1 VAGKR
6 DETKAETRAAL
17 IAAALVEF
25 AERGLDSPSL
35 DAICARAGYTRG
47 AFYVHFRDRDDL
59 LAAAMEQVIGA
70 WLETIAAT
78 TDPAYDLHRTVDRFA
93 NAFVAVLQPGLDARG
108 HEGAA
113 PGPLA
118 LGVTR
123 FHLVLEAVG
132 RSPVVRERFVAM
144 IGEGVRRVE
153 AVARAGQA
161 AGTVRSDLDPTQ
173 AASLLT
179 TLALGLLCVAQSG
192 VPFDP
197 DGARRLLL
205 QLMAPLPSAAPRL
218 SS

>member
-1 VAGKR
+1 MARKR
-6 DETKAETRAAL
+6 EETKAETRAAL
-17 IAAALVEF
+17 IAAALIEF

-35 DAICARAGYTRG
+35 DAICGRAGYTRG

-59 LAAAMEQVIGA
+59 LAAAMEEVIGA
-70 WLETIAAT
+70 WLDTIAAT
-78 TDPAYDLHRTVDRFA
+78 TDPAHDLHRTVDRFA
-93 NAFVAVLQPGLDARG
+93 EAFVGVLGDTR
-108 HEGAA
+108 
-113 PGPLA
+113 GPLA

-161 AGTVRSDLDPTQ
+161 GGTVRADLDPAQ